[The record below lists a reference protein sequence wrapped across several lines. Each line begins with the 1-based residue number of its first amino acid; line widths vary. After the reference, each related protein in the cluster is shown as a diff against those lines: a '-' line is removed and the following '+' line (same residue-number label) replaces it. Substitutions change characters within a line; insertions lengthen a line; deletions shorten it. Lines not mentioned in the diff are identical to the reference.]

1 VLVKALHAGATYR
14 EIPMDLIER
23 AHGESQAFRLKNVA
37 DVARTLALLFTLQR
51 TPASG
56 ASPAREVGL

>member
-1 VLVKALHAGATYR
+1 
-14 EIPMDLIER
+14 MDLIER